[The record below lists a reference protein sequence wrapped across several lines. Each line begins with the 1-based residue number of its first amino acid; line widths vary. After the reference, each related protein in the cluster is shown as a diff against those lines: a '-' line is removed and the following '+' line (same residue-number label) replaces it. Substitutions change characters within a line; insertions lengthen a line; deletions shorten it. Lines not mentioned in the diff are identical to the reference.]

1 VTDRDRPCGKKMYT
15 SSTSTLAAP
24 SLQQRQSSRGGV
36 GGGIG
41 MGGVSQGVSN
51 QRFSPKSFRYNG
63 RVASVLLPCL
73 VVLVGY
79 GGPLVAGVLI
89 VRSFWLII

>member
-1 VTDRDRPCGKKMYT
+1 MYS

-24 SLQQRQSSRGGV
+24 SLQQRQFGRSGA
-36 GGGIG
+36 G

-51 QRFSPKSFRYNG
+51 QRFSPKPFRYNG

-73 VVLVGY
+73 VTLVGY

-89 VRSFWLII
+89 VRTFYYNY

>member
-1 VTDRDRPCGKKMYT
+1 MFYFADRDQISTEMYS

-24 SLQQRQSSRGGV
+24 SLQQRQFGRSGV
-36 GGGIG
+36 GIG
-41 MGGVSQGVSN
+41 SVVMDSVSQGASN

-73 VVLVGY
+73 VTLVGY

-89 VRSFWLII
+89 VRTFY

>member
-1 VTDRDRPCGKKMYT
+1 MYS

-24 SLQQRQSSRGGV
+24 SLQQRQFGRSGV
-36 GGGIG
+36 E

-73 VVLVGY
+73 VTLVGY

-89 VRSFWLII
+89 VRTFY

>member
-1 VTDRDRPCGKKMYT
+1 
-15 SSTSTLAAP
+15 
-24 SLQQRQSSRGGV
+24 
-36 GGGIG
+36 

>member
-1 VTDRDRPCGKKMYT
+1 M
-15 SSTSTLAAP
+15 S
-24 SLQQRQSSRGGV
+24 
-36 GGGIG
+36 
-41 MGGVSQGVSN
+41 GVSQGVSN

-63 RVASVLLPCL
+63 RMASVLLPSL

-89 VRSFWLII
+89 VSSFYFAICLSDDCILEWCCYLPNGDGRNAKRTS